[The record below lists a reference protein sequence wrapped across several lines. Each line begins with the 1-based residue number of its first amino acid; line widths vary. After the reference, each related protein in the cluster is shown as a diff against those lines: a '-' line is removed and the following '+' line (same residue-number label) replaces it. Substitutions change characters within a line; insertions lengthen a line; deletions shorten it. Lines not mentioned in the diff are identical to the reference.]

1 MDVTPLI
8 PEGKQLVDAYGDG
21 GFKVSGTA
29 YRGSIIVFPQ
39 LTMSWP
45 VADFAALVPDDFA
58 AVMEAG
64 RAGEISLM
72 LLGCGPRMLMLPPP
86 LRQALRATGIV
97 SEVMDTGAA
106 CRTYNVLLAEGR
118 QVCAA
123 MLAVE

>member
-8 PEGKQLVDAYGDG
+8 PEGRQLVEAYGDG

-29 YRGSIIVFPQ
+29 YRGAVIVFPSRTLAWGVGAFAD
-39 LTMSWP
+39 LTLEQ
-45 VADFAALVPDDFA
+45 FAPILA
-58 AVMEAG
+58 AGEAG
-64 RAGEISLM
+64 EASLM

-86 LRQALRATGIV
+86 LRQGLRAVGIV

-118 QVCAA
+118 RVCAA
-123 MLAVE
+123 MLAVD